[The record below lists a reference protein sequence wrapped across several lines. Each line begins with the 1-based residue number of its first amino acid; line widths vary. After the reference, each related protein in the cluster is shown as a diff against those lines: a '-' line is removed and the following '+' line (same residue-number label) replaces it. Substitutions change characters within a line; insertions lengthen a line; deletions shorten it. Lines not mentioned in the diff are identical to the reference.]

1 MAFTNIL
8 YTTNVYRC
16 RSGNKCSNYSS
27 LLADLVSEQKSK
39 TEAFASREPVPHGEK
54 SHQWSPTVIMKQK
67 KVQMSV
73 SCHIVIYSVVTYFD
87 SANQKLM
94 SFTGLDKQLLN

>member
-67 KVQMSV
+67 KSSDVCFLSY
-73 SCHIVIYSVVTYFD
+73 CNIFCCD
-87 SANQKLM
+87 L
-94 SFTGLDKQLLN
+94 F